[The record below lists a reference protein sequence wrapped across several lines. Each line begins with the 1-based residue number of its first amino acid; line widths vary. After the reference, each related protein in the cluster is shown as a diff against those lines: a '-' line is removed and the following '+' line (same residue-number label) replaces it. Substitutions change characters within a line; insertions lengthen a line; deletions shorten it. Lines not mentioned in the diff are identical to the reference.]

1 MAEAMSMN
9 KIIHGAVRRDLKR
22 FKAALAA
29 FPDGSAARAAQ
40 LQTAWKYFY
49 GELDYHHHGEHEIA
63 WPALAKIGVTKEV
76 LDQMDAEH
84 ARMAD
89 ALGAADTAFAA
100 LVRTPTNGAAN
111 DAAAAVTGLDAVVTE
126 HLAHEEAELEPVYQA
141 NRQGP
146 AMKAMG
152 KKFAK
157 RNAKDA
163 GAFFAWI
170 LDGATD
176 EEKRA
181 LRVDVPP
188 PVIAILPRLF
198 GRRYRREVAPVWR

>member
-1 MAEAMSMN
+1 MN
-9 KIIHGAVRRDLKR
+9 KIIHGAVRRDINR
-22 FKAALAA
+22 FKSALAG
-29 FPDGSAARAAQ
+29 FPDGSARRAEQ

-49 GELDYHHHGEHEIA
+49 SELDYHHHGEHEIA
-63 WPALAKIGVTKEV
+63 WPALESVGVPRAT

-100 LVRTPTNGAAN
+100 LVRTPTTGAAN
-111 DAAAAVTGLDAVVTE
+111 DAATAVAELDKVVTE

-146 AMKAMG
+146 EMKAMG

-157 RNAKDA
+157 RNPKQS

-176 EEKRA
+176 EEKQA